1 MNSKVLFNYLKKSFI
16 TGSFKTIVVSV
27 VTLTL
32 LPLIINKIGLERYGL
47 VSMTMIFGSAV
58 VFVDFGISK
67 TITLLLGKTEKLK
80 DKNLIVA
87 DSFLISMLILG
98 VLAIILIIL
107 DYCNISIL
115 GKELD
120 ISTNLKRYIV
130 LVGFITLL
138 LSIINNMLIAIL
150 DSYLMMHL
158 VNVGFALSSISFN
171 IILFIVGW
179 FFKND
184 FVLVSV
190 PLISSSLLFLYYLIL
205 VKVRTDINV
214 EKPNVNRAKRILS
227 TSLKFLGLSLS
238 STAALP
244 LSKYALVL
252 LSGNPIFIG
261 VYDLSIKIAL
271 LANSFLNS
279 ISQPLLGVFSK
290 FQDENERVFKI
301 ANKISVIIFL
311 LYALGVLSY
320 YFIGENLVKLIDLE
334 NYSILFSTSFMLLLL
349 MSFTSVSE
357 PVYRAFM
364 GVSLLKK
371 AILLKLGG
379 LFAGLICYLVFYK
392 YEPLYRISLSY
403 GLALFSSSVLIV
415 ISGWRMQN
423 IKKQL

>member
-1 MNSKVLFNYLKKSFI
+1 MNSKELFKYLKKTFI
-16 TGSFKTIVVSV
+16 TGSFKTIVVSI

-67 TITLLLGKTEKLK
+67 TITLLLGKTENLK
-80 DKNLIVA
+80 DKNIIVA
-87 DSFLISMLILG
+87 DSFLISIIILG
-98 VLAIILIIL
+98 ILAVVLIIL

-115 GKELD
+115 GEELD

-150 DSYLMMHL
+150 DSYLLMHF

-171 IILFIVGW
+171 VILFIIGW

-184 FVLVSV
+184 FILVSV
-190 PLISSSLLFLYYLIL
+190 PLISSSLLFLYYLII
-205 VKVRTDINV
+205 VKVRTDINI
-214 EKPNVNRAKRILS
+214 EKPNVNRAKTILS

-252 LSGNPIFIG
+252 LSGNPVYIG

-290 FQDENERVFKI
+290 FQDENDKVFKI

-311 LYALGVLSY
+311 LYALGVLLY

-334 NYSILFSTSFMLLLL
+334 NYNILFSTSFMLLLF

-371 AILLKLGG
+371 AIILKLAG
-379 LFAGLICYLVFYK
+379 LFVGLICYFIFYK

-415 ISGWRMQN
+415 ISGRRMQDT
-423 IKKQL
+423 KKQL